1 MVTDVQ
7 VRRLRKLMSKGY
19 TLSTSAVKAS
29 MDEKTASKYLN
40 SENLPSEM
48 SSSHTWRTREDPFG
62 EIWQEVRRQLEVN
75 PGLEGKSLFEYL
87 QREDPG
93 RFSDGQ
99 LRTFQRR
106 VRVWRALE
114 GSPKEVFF
122 APSRAA

>member
-7 VRRLRKLMSKGY
+7 VRRLKKLMSKGY
-19 TLSTSAVKAS
+19 TLSTSAAKAS

-40 SENLPSEM
+40 LETLPSEM
-48 SSSHTWRTREDPFG
+48 SSPHTWRTRDDPFG
-62 EIWQEVRRQLEVN
+62 EIWQEVREHLEVN
-75 PGLEGKSLFEYL
+75 PGLEGNSLFKHL
-87 QREDPG
+87 QLQYPG